1 MEKQEHS
8 MQDEKGLDNEVKASV
23 GDFDLEAIANL
34 ESTPEEERKVLWKLD
49 LL

>member
-1 MEKQEHS
+1 
-8 MQDEKGLDNEVKASV
+8 MQDEKGVNNEVKASV
-23 GDFDLEAIANL
+23 GNFDLGGILNL